1 MADIAEELAVIRTG
15 IYGKDI
21 REALGDAI
29 EKVNLEGG
37 GGGGGSSI
45 VELGGDPGHVASLS
59 DWVGLSDVEKDAP
72 ILYLLNY
79 FNIFFYKR
87 KVYGGPIKVPNRASY
102 QTTYG
107 YLFTH
112 GGAVNTNAVMWHIQ
126 DEDVLVVGSSTIGVT
141 SDYKKT
147 YTMTE
152 SEYAAAQEAG
162 TLDSTAIYYTF
173 PDPEPPTPE
182 ETTEGE

>member
-37 GGGGGSSI
+37 GGGGGAT
-45 VELGGDPGHVASLS
+45 VEFLRDIGGWVAK
-59 DWVGLSDVEKDAP
+59 SDVEKDAD
-72 ILYLLNY
+72 IIY
-79 FNIFFYKR
+79 FFEYRNLIIYKR
-87 KVYGGPIKVPNRASY
+87 ILYGGPIRCVDRTEYDSLRVQLMVTGGALDRGSIGWVIEDTGTIVVGN
-102 QTTYG
+102 TTY
-107 YLFTH
+107 L
-112 GGAVNTNAVMWHIQ
+112 
-126 DEDVLVVGSSTIGVT
+126 DP
-141 SDYKKT
+141 DYKKT

-162 TLDSTAIYYTF
+162 TLNPSAVYLTF
-173 PDPEPPTPE
+173 PDPEPPTSE